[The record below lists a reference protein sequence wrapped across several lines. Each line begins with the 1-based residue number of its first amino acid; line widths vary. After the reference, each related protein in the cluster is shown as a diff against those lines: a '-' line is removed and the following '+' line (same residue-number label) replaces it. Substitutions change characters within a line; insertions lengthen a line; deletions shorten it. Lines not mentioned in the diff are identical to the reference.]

1 MEGRRSRK
9 EPIIT
14 LVVLLIIAAVIVS
27 WLTGLWSCEN
37 GRKVLTDQE
46 RLTIADY
53 INSSSVLIQHSNK
66 TAMNFDLLL
75 SKVKDI
81 SREELDQSLAD
92 IIEES
97 KITLQNAQE
106 INPPALFE
114 VTHGYLN
121 LVFNT
126 RNKAYENFK
135 PALFNAL
142 QDIDL
147 DIASSQI
154 ANSFFYLLMS
164 DEIFLYFQDEL
175 KRTGEKLEIPNLTI
189 IDSQV
194 FQDRDMINKTSVAQ
208 FITDIKNVT
217 GLQERRGLAVIS
229 NSIEFE
235 PRIVNEQGDF
245 LILANGN
252 TVNMTILIENQ
263 GNVTENDVLVTVVYS
278 TESNPRAD
286 EKTYTIN
293 NINPSEQKAVTITG
307 FSAYPGLRCSLKVE
321 VAPVPGEVLLTNNVA
336 TYNFMVE
343 K

>member
-1 MEGRRSRK
+1 MDSRRSRK

-14 LVVLLIIAAVIVS
+14 LIVMLIIAAVIVS

-53 INSSSVLIQHSNK
+53 INSTSVLIQHSNK
-66 TAMNFDLLL
+66 TAINFDLLL

-97 KITLQNAQE
+97 KITLQNSQE
-106 INPPALFE
+106 INPPELFE
-114 VTHGYLN
+114 VAHGYLN
-121 LVFNT
+121 LSFKT

-154 ANSFFYLLMS
+154 ANSFLYLLMS
-164 DEIFLYFQDEL
+164 DEIFIYFQEEL
-175 KRTGEKLEIPNLTI
+175 KLTGEKLEIPSLTI

-194 FQDRDMINKTSVAQ
+194 FQNRDMINKASVGQ
-208 FITDIKNVT
+208 FIADIKTVT
-217 GLQERRGLAVIS
+217 GLQERRGLAVIG

-245 LILANGN
+245 LILAPGN
-252 TVNMTILIENQ
+252 SVNITVLIENQ
-263 GNVTENDVLVTVVYS
+263 GNVMENDVLVTASYS
-278 TESNPRAD
+278 TESNPSAD

-293 NINPSEQKAVTITG
+293 SINPSEQKAVTITG
-307 FSAYPGLRCSLKVE
+307 FSAYPGLRCSIKIE

-336 TYNFMVE
+336 TYNFMVG

>member
-1 MEGRRSRK
+1 MESKRSKK

-27 WLTGLWSCEN
+27 WVTGLWSCDN
-37 GRKVLTDQE
+37 GRRVLTDQE

-53 INSSSVLIQHSNK
+53 INSSSVLIQHSNR

-97 KITLQNAQE
+97 KITVQNSQE
-106 INPPALFE
+106 IYPPEMFE

-142 QDIDL
+142 QDIDIE
-147 DIASSQI
+147 IASAQI

-164 DEIFLYFQDEL
+164 DEVFLYFQQEL
-175 KRTGEKLEIPNLTI
+175 KLTGEKLEIPNLTI

-194 FQDRDMINKTSVAQ
+194 FQDREMINKTNVAQ
-208 FITDIKNVT
+208 FIMDIKTVT
-217 GLQERRGLAVIS
+217 GLQERRGLAVIA

-235 PRIVNEQGDF
+235 PRVINEQGDF

-252 TVNMTILIENQ
+252 TVNITILIENQ
-263 GNVTENDVLVTVVYS
+263 GNVTENDVLVTVSYS
-278 TESNPRAD
+278 TENNPSAD

-321 VAPVPGEVLLTNNVA
+321 VAPVPGEVLLTNNTAV
-336 TYNFMVE
+336 YNFVVE
-343 K
+343 N